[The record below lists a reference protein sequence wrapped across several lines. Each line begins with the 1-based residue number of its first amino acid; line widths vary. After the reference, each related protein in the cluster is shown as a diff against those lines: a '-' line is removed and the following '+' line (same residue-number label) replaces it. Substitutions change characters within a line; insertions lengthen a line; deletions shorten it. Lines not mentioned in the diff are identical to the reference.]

1 MAKKPAPAFDFEPG
15 RVLAGKYTVL
25 SRLGAGVEGEVYL
38 VEEIETGIVR
48 AAKFFRPPR
57 GRSAPPSIRRYARKM
72 HALRHCP
79 ILIQFVTPEAMTVRR
94 ERVPFL
100 VSEYVSGELLSDF
113 VLGRRGRRLPPF
125 EATHL
130 LHALASGME
139 AMHQMGEY
147 HGDIHWDNVI
157 VERFGLKFDV
167 KLVDMHL
174 HPGGKRQHIQH
185 DVVDLISLYYD
196 VLGGRARYASH
207 PKAVKSICCGLK
219 STLIRRK
226 FRHAGDLRRYLDH
239 LEWDA

>member
-1 MAKKPAPAFDFEPG
+1 MSAPASFFDFEPG

-25 SRLGAGVEGEVYL
+25 SRLGGGVEGEVYL

-48 AAKFFRPPR
+48 AAKFFLPR
-57 GRSAPPSIRRYARKM
+57 RRGHAPPSIRRYARKM
-72 HALRHCP
+72 HGLRHCP
-79 ILIQFVTPEAMTVRR
+79 ILIQFVTPEAMTIRR

-100 VSEYVSGELLSDF
+100 VSEYVSGEILADF

-130 LHALASGME
+130 LHALAAGME
-139 AMHQMGEY
+139 VMHEMGEY

-167 KLVDMHL
+167 KLVDLHL
-174 HPGGKRQHIQH
+174 HPGGKREHIQN
-185 DVVDLISLYYD
+185 DVVDLIALYHD
-196 VLGGRARYASH
+196 VLGGREWYAKH
-207 PKAVKSICCGLK
+207 PPAVKSICCGLK

-226 FRHAGDLRRYLDH
+226 FRHAGDLRRYLDN